1 MAEAPPGAVPLALAA
16 AIGLFTVAAVARPA
30 RSGFSS
36 AYRERIPGGRA
47 SGMRPSDFS
56 AKQLKIGT
64 RVEMEHTRSKKL
76 AREIAM
82 DHLTEDPRYYDK
94 LRRAGL

>member
-1 MAEAPPGAVPLALAA
+1 
-16 AIGLFTVAAVARPA
+16 
-30 RSGFSS
+30 
-36 AYRERIPGGRA
+36 
-47 SGMRPSDFS
+47 MRPSDFS